1 MRIPLLP
8 WNGFKLL
15 FCLCFGVILSGCISV
30 NQVCRDCGSCNG
42 SGGGSGEE
50 ACAYHTPPNS
60 ADTTKFTCTQG
71 KVCDPG
77 GTCLAGMTC
86 KTTTYV
92 LNGITYCACGCKL

>member
-1 MRIPLLP
+1 MTRILQLSPNKLA
-8 WNGFKLL
+8 LL
-15 FCLCFGVILSGCISV
+15 FCLSFGAMLAGCVSV
-30 NQVCRDCGSCNG
+30 NVSPNCKDCGSC
-42 SGGGSGEE
+42 GGPGEE

-92 LNGITYCACGCKL
+92 QNGITYCACGCKL